1 MKIDNLDKFEP
12 YGRVLRSGT
21 DVNTDLFVNEMSTG
35 WKLAELPVTD
45 GEILSMSFHDNTPE
59 AFIPLEGTALLAVAL
74 KEDFSDCKLFLIDR
88 PLMIYPSVWHGLA
101 APNGDARLLLVENR
115 TVNLKKKA
123 FPEERA

>member
-1 MKIDNLDKFEP
+1 MKINNLDEFKP

-45 GEILSMSFHDNTPE
+45 REILSMSFHDNTPE
-59 AFIPLEGTALLAVAL
+59 AFIPLEGTVLLAVAT

-88 PLMIYPSVWHGLA
+88 PLIIHASVWHGLA
-101 APNGDARLLLVENR
+101 APNADARLLLVENR
-115 TVNLKKKA
+115 TVNLRKKA
-123 FPEERA
+123 FPEETA

>member
-1 MKIDNLDKFEP
+1 MKIDSLDKFEP

-21 DVNTDLFVNEMSTG
+21 DVNTDLFVNERPTG